1 MVVACEVDVF
11 MAKEEDSK
19 EEVAED
25 ITLPEDEET
34 TNNQDLSLVIHVIE
48 ALNNLALARIKIMS
62 GTILSSLKRI
72 ESRIYAMLLKLITLI
87 AQLIKLVS
95 LMI

>member
-1 MVVACEVDVF
+1 